1 MEKDNEI
8 KPKITTTYAE
18 DMAKVLEE
26 DQKGGLIKKIIHGE
40 EEYQREKR
48 NLSPESAQNRF
59 FILIGALFVVISV
72 VTLFFLFFN
81 KDISTITPEKKFTPL
96 IFNDKNTFLEVKD
109 FSKDEIVQTV
119 LNEVEKVEIRNGGVE
134 GIYLTHDK
142 KIIGL
147 REFIKLI
154 KGNFQPKDDQSRAD
168 IAINNVLVQDDF
180 LMGVVVGEKK
190 SSSEADRDFFV
201 LIKVRSVPDVFDSF
215 RLWEKKM
222 FFDLHE
228 LFGMSLSSEVEYLLT
243 KDFED
248 GIVENKN
255 ARILYSQDAKIVMA
269 YIFADDNSV
278 IVTNTE
284 NAAHE
289 IMLRL
294 ASSRVKK

>member
-8 KPKITTTYAE
+8 KQKITTTYAE

-72 VTLFFLFFN
+72 VTLFFLFF
-81 KDISTITPEKKFTPL
+81 
-96 IFNDKNTFLEVKD
+96 
-109 FSKDEIVQTV
+109 
-119 LNEVEKVEIRNGGVE
+119 
-134 GIYLTHDK
+134 
-142 KIIGL
+142 
-147 REFIKLI
+147 
-154 KGNFQPKDDQSRAD
+154 
-168 IAINNVLVQDDF
+168 
-180 LMGVVVGEKK
+180 
-190 SSSEADRDFFV
+190 
-201 LIKVRSVPDVFDSF
+201 IKVRSVPDVFDSF